1 MSDNFFYISILKH
14 DCLKDLIEFSRKS
27 RNFFLIIDLD
37 SVVSE
42 IQVEA
47 SLKRARRR
55 MENNSRVRELG
66 PLVLMYISGQP
77 QVGNG
82 IKAAGISMHTSRA
95 MIVYD
100 ERDELEKF
108 LKEFQGMLEQI
119 LPSPLPRDN
128 PAKDSEVFFAMS
140 YVDFQP

>member
-14 DCLKDLIEFSRKS
+14 DCLNDLIEFSGKS

-42 IQVEA
+42 IQVEV

-82 IKAAGISMHTSRA
+82 IKAAGISMRTSRA

-108 LKEFQGMLEQI
+108 LKEFQGMVEQI
-119 LPSPLPRDN
+119 LPSPLPHDN